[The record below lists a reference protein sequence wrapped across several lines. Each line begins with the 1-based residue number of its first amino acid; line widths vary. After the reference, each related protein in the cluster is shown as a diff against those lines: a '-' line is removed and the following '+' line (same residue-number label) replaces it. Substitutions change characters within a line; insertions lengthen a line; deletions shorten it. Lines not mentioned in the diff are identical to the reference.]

1 VNAVVEGVT
10 ALLDPT
16 IGLCLLIGV
25 LLGTLV
31 GAVPGITAT
40 MAVALAAG
48 FTLTLEPLQGLAVLL
63 SIYVAAQFGDRVPA
77 ILVNTP
83 GTPASIASTFDGYP
97 LAKQGK
103 AGIALTSSAL
113 VSAVGSLA
121 GILIL
126 VLAAQPL
133 ASVALR
139 FGPAEMFA
147 LVVFGLTMM
156 VGVSGSNVLRGLVAG
171 AAGLLLGTVGRDP
184 ITGDTRFTFG
194 FSELSSGIPFI
205 AAIIGLFG
213 IAELFNQLAE
223 RRKKNNPV
231 PITQLGA
238 WWPTRAQQRELLKP
252 SAIGTGV
259 GAVVGVVPAAGGDIA
274 GVIAWA
280 QAKRAS
286 RHPEKFGH
294 GSLEGLAAADSA
306 STATMGG
313 SVTTTLA
320 LGVPGDSVMAVMIG
334 SMIIWGLQPG
344 PALFVE
350 SPDLVYSLATIM
362 VFATFMALAL
372 ALVRMQGVVKLL
384 ALPQQYLTAIIIA
397 FCIVGTYAV
406 QSSVFDVVLM
416 LCFGLIGLL
425 MRRFGFPAGPMVLGL
440 ILGPLAESNLRRAL
454 VIDGFGTVLTSPI
467 AVGLLLLSL
476 GAVLLPWLRSTSK
489 ARKLRARV
497 PESVR

>member
-1 VNAVVEGVT
+1 
-10 ALLDPT
+10 
-16 IGLCLLIGV
+16 
-25 LLGTLV
+25 
-31 GAVPGITAT
+31 
-40 MAVALAAG
+40 
-48 FTLTLEPLQGLAVLL
+48 
-63 SIYVAAQFGDRVPA
+63 
-77 ILVNTP
+77 
-83 GTPASIASTFDGYP
+83 
-97 LAKQGK
+97 
-103 AGIALTSSAL
+103 
-113 VSAVGSLA
+113 
-121 GILIL
+121 
-126 VLAAQPL
+126 
-133 ASVALR
+133 
-139 FGPAEMFA
+139 
-147 LVVFGLTMM
+147 
-156 VGVSGSNVLRGLVAG
+156 
-171 AAGLLLGTVGRDP
+171 
-184 ITGDTRFTFG
+184 
-194 FSELSSGIPFI
+194 
-205 AAIIGLFG
+205 
-213 IAELFNQLAE
+213 
-223 RRKKNNPV
+223 
-231 PITQLGA
+231 
-238 WWPTRAQQRELLKP
+238 
-252 SAIGTGV
+252 
-259 GAVVGVVPAAGGDIA
+259 
-274 GVIAWA
+274 
-280 QAKRAS
+280 
-286 RHPEKFGH
+286 
-294 GSLEGLAAADSA
+294 
-306 STATMGG
+306 MGG

>member
-1 VNAVVEGVT
+1 MNAVAQGVT

-156 VGVSGSNVLRGLVAG
+156 VGVSGGNVLRGLVAG

-184 ITGDTRFTFG
+184 ITGDTRFAFG

-223 RRKKNNPV
+223 SRKKNNPA

-286 RHPEKFGH
+286 KHPEKFGQ

-344 PALFVE
+344 PALFVD
-350 SPDLVYSLATIM
+350 SPDLVYSLALLM
-362 VFATFMALAL
+362 VLATLLALGL

-384 ALPQQYLTAIIIA
+384 ALPQQYLTAIIIS

-416 LCFGLIGLL
+416 LCFGLVGLL

-454 VIDGFGTVLTSPI
+454 VIDGMGTVLSSPI

-497 PESVR
+497 PENVR

>member
-1 VNAVVEGVT
+1 MNAVTTGVT

-97 LAKQGK
+97 LAKQGR

-113 VSAVGSLA
+113 ASAAGALA

-184 ITGDTRFTFG
+184 ITGDTRFAFG
-194 FSELSSGIPFI
+194 LSELSSGIPFI

-213 IAELFNQLAE
+213 IAELFNQLVE
-223 RRKKNNPV
+223 TRRRNTPT

-238 WWPTRAQQRELLKP
+238 WWPTRVERRELLKP

-286 RHPEKFGH
+286 KHPERFGH
-294 GSLEGLAAADSA
+294 GSLEGLASADSA

-350 SPDLVYSLATIM
+350 SPDLVYSLAVIM
-362 VFATFMALAL
+362 VLATLLALGL

-384 ALPQQYLTAIIIA
+384 ALPQQYLTAIIIS

-416 LCFGLIGLL
+416 LCFGLVGLL

-454 VIDGFGTVLTSPI
+454 VIDGMGTVLTSPI
-467 AVGLLLLSL
+467 AVALLLLSL

-497 PESVR
+497 PENVR

>member
-1 VNAVVEGVT
+1 MTDFVQGVS
-10 ALLDPT
+10 ALVDPT

-113 VSAVGSLA
+113 VSAVGSLM

-126 VLAAQPL
+126 IFAAQPL

-139 FGPAEMFA
+139 FGPAELFA

-156 VGVSGSNVLRGLVAG
+156 VGVSGGNVLRGLIAG
-171 AAGLLLGTVGRDP
+171 AAGLLLGAVGRDP
-184 ITGDTRFTFG
+184 ITGDARFTMG
-194 FSELSSGIPFI
+194 LSELSSGIPFI

-213 IAELFNQLAE
+213 IAELFNQIVE
-223 RRKKNNPV
+223 TRRKQV
-231 PITQLGA
+231 LTPITQLGA
-238 WWPTRAQQRELLKP
+238 WWPTKTERRQMVRP
-252 SAIGTGV
+252 TAIGTGV

-274 GVIAWA
+274 GIIAWA

-286 RHPEKFGH
+286 KHPERFGK

-334 SMIIWGLQPG
+334 SMIVWGLQPG

-362 VFATFMALAL
+362 IVATLLALGL
-372 ALVRMQGVVKLL
+372 ALVRMQGVIKLL
-384 ALPQQYLTAIIIA
+384 ALPQQYLTAIIIS
-397 FCIVGTYAV
+397 FCIVGTFAI
-406 QSSVFDVVLM
+406 QSSIFDVALM
-416 LCFGLIGLL
+416 LCFGVLGLL

-440 ILGPLAESNLRRAL
+440 ILGPLAEGNLRRAL

-476 GAVLLPWLRSTSK
+476 GAILLPRLRSTLK
-489 ARKLRARV
+489 ARRTRDRASTAV
-497 PESVR
+497 